1 MKILNFSAQDAS
13 VVGYI
18 HEDHERL
25 EAHKIRPALVV
36 CPGGGYGHLSP
47 READPPALSFFAMGY
62 QVFILSYSL
71 REQASQLRPLHEL
84 GEAVKT
90 IRQNSTLWH
99 IDPEKIAVIGF
110 SAGAH
115 LAGSLGT
122 LWNHPAAGL
131 TEASKP
137 NAMILCYPVVTM
149 GEYAHVG
156 SQNAV
161 TGGDPLLCELLS
173 LEKQITQD
181 CPPVFVWHTVEDAT
195 VPLENTILLISAL
208 RKQQIP
214 FECHIFPEGRHG
226 LSVCTQETESLTPVC
241 HEWLHLCQTWL
252 NGQFQFVP

>member
-25 EAHKIRPALVV
+25 IAHKVRPALVI

-71 REQASQLRPLHEL
+71 GERASQLRPLHEL
-84 GEAVKT
+84 AETVKT
-90 IRQNSTLWH
+90 IRENSARWH

-122 LWNHPAAGL
+122 LWNHPAVGL
-131 TEASKP
+131 TPESKP

-149 GEYAHVG
+149 GEYAHPG
-156 SQNAV
+156 SRNAV
-161 TGGDPLLCELLS
+161 TGGDPELCELLS
-173 LEKQITQD
+173 LEKQITPD
-181 CPPVFVWHTVEDAT
+181 CPPTFVWHTVEDAT

-208 RKQQIP
+208 RKQHIP
-214 FECHIFPEGRHG
+214 FECHIFPQGKHG
-226 LSVCTQETESLTPVC
+226 LAMCNREVESPSAECSKWVDLSK
-241 HEWLHLCQTWL
+241 TWL
-252 NGQFQFVP
+252 NNLFEFEV